1 MHNRQTLNI
10 SRGSVSNALIMRPK
24 LLKAPARLLLL
35 TFVVS
40 AGVTGTVNASAT
52 RHAVASPH
60 GNRHPGVARSRA
72 RQEIDYSQIEGIQ
85 RWGLNE

>member
-1 MHNRQTLNI
+1 MLRQ
-10 SRGSVSNALIMRPK
+10 K

-35 TFVVS
+35 TFVMS
-40 AGVTGTVNASAT
+40 AGVTAGASAST
-52 RHAVASPH
+52 PRISSMPSQGNCHAAVAK
-60 GNRHPGVARSRA
+60 ARA

>member
-1 MHNRQTLNI
+1 MMLRQ
-10 SRGSVSNALIMRPK
+10 K

-40 AGVTGTVNASAT
+40 TGVTGTVNAST
-52 RHAVASPH
+52 PRHVMASAH
-60 GNRHPGVARSRA
+60 GNRHTSVARSRA
-72 RQEIDYSQIEGIQ
+72 RQEVDYSQIEGVQ

>member
-1 MHNRQTLNI
+1 M
-10 SRGSVSNALIMRPK
+10 SRHK

-35 TFVVS
+35 TFAVS
-40 AGVTGTVNASAT
+40 TAVAGTVNAST
-52 RHAVASPH
+52 LRHPLAPVHS
-60 GNRHPGVARSRA
+60 NRQPGVARSRA